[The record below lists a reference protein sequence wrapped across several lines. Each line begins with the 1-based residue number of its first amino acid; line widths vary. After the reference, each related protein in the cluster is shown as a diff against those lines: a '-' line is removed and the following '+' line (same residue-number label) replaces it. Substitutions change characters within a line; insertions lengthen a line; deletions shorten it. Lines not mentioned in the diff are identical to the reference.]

1 MIGLLRK
8 AYDGGANGLR
18 TITCVML
25 FGVFLGGANSHV
37 KASDSKTLI
46 AHQKTTKNATTLSTS
61 TQSNKAQLD
70 VSILVGANPENLA
83 TKDNNCRLNPTAS
96 EYISKTFLLLNVG
109 TEKFFNIGGAYG
121 RHASLSNTGM
131 YLWIWN
137 NSKTEGIYDIRTRLN
152 YVIGS
157 TTVPE
162 NKDNA
167 DSYVQYI
174 DNDTRMKGIYPD
186 CQPLSDAN
194 PEFGWKFEKAVGYSE
209 TNKIYK
215 ISTYEDK
222 DGNRR
227 YLTATPEDTD
237 GNLCKAEA
245 LNYNDYQIWKLVTV
259 QEYYNLFK
267 NSPSDL
273 NSPIDITFLM
283 QNPEFGYNKS
293 NGSFWLPTGNEAHYL
308 RLGVEDY
315 YKKTTEPYYKRL
327 INNKEERIDEH
338 NEYLYQNGKYFCAD
352 IKKQRNTG
360 INQWV
365 TVDKAGWYIVRC
377 NGFSNTNGL
386 AKLFVNDFIYSFKD
400 MLTNMGLDLEGINS
414 KNISENLLN
423 PLEAN
428 GPDDLLKAGKEFYK
442 DRYVNQVAI
451 YISQEAI
458 DLMKYIGDK
467 EQLCI
472 GIKIED
478 DGSSADGEWT
488 AFDNFRLLYAG
499 ESSNAP
505 DLVLD
510 EDNPDLKYLT
520 ETIDEYKNCVLHLN
534 RSFELNKWNTLILPV
549 NLTYGQMRYT
559 FGDDVKLAKLYTL
572 TPNSVRFK
580 TVECNSDDD
589 VMLAAYTPYII
600 KPTKAAGENPAYTT
614 PRLKKEANKNW
625 IYDENKGITYPEEG
639 VERYIGGKVSIEANH
654 YDIPNV
660 TLDRTLL
667 KTKLDNH
674 WVSTTTTSTTSP
686 DADKNKMVCKG
697 TMAKTFYINKDG
709 KGSFYEDEGEKRDDL
724 HGDYFMNKGTMYKV
738 PAKKQYGLKAFRCWF
753 ELTNTTDAGTNSP
766 SPAKDVKLFINGIED
781 ETTGI
786 GDIITDPA
794 FSHAAY
800 QYDGVYNLQGQ
811 LVRQGTSLEGLP
823 QGIYLVKGK
832 KVKK

>member
-1 MIGLLRK
+1 MIDLLRK

-18 TITCVML
+18 TITCIML
-25 FGVFLGGANSHV
+25 FGLFLGGTNSHV
-37 KASDSKTLI
+37 KASDSKTLT
-46 AHQKTTKNATTLSTS
+46 AHQKTTKNATTLSSS

-70 VSILVGANPENLA
+70 VSKLVGADPGVLA
-83 TKDNNCRLNPTAS
+83 TKDNNCRLYPTHS
-96 EYISKTFLLLNVG
+96 ENTSKTFLLLNVG

-245 LNYNDYQIWKLVTV
+245 LSNSDNQVWKLVTL
-259 QEYYNLFK
+259 QEYYDLFK
-267 NSPSDL
+267 NSPSDRT
-273 NSPIDITFLM
+273 SPIDITFLL
-283 QNPEFGYNKS
+283 QNPGFGYNKS
-293 NGSFWLPTGNEAHYL
+293 NAAFWASSKKAHDL

-315 YKKTTEPYYKRL
+315 YKKTTEAYYKD
-327 INNKEERIDEH
+327 NKG
-338 NEYLYQNGKYFCAD
+338 NEISFNENLYENGKYFCAD
-352 IKKQRNTG
+352 IKNQHEYNISQS
-360 INQWV
+360 INV
-365 TVDKAGWYIVRC
+365 TQPGWYIIRC
-377 NGFSNTNGL
+377 NGFSNTNL
-386 AKLFVNDFIYSFKD
+386 ANLFIADYLYFNKYTADEKYKKTVPLNQLDTDGPKD
-400 MLTNMGLDLEGINS
+400 L
-414 KNISENLLN
+414 
-423 PLEAN
+423 LEAGKKFYN
-428 GPDDLLKAGKEFYK
+428 GEYENEV
-442 DRYVNQVAI
+442 RI
-451 YISQEAI
+451 YISQEDIENLGGQEAI
-458 DLMKYIGDK
+458 YFGIELKGDAK
-467 EQLCI
+467 TT
-472 GIKIED
+472 IE
-478 DGSSADGEWT
+478 GEWT

-499 ESSNAP
+499 EPEEAP
-505 DLVLD
+505 ELVLD
-510 EDNPDLKYLT
+510 EDNPDLRYLT
-520 ETIDEYKNCVLHLN
+520 ETIEEYNNCNLHLK

-549 NLTYGQMRYT
+549 DLTYGQMKEA
-559 FGDDVKLAKLYTL
+559 FGKEVKLAELYKL

-589 VMLAAYTPYII
+589 VMLKAFSPYII
-600 KPTKAAGENPAYTT
+600 KPTQAAGENSAYTT
-614 PRLKKEANKNW
+614 PRLKKGANQYWLDKNVGLS
-625 IYDENKGITYPEEG
+625 YDGEG
-639 VERYIGGKVSIEANH
+639 FERYKGGNVSIEGNH

-660 TLDRTLL
+660 TLDRGLL
-667 KTKLDNH
+667 KANLDKH
-674 WVSTTTTSTTSP
+674 WVSTTTTSTTAP
-686 DADKNKMVCKG
+686 DADNNNMVCKG
-697 TMAKTFYINKDG
+697 TMAKTFYIKNG
-709 KGSFYEDEGEKRDDL
+709 QGSFYKDDNEWRDKL
-724 HGDYFMNKGTMYKV
+724 SGDYFMNKGTMYKV
-738 PAKKQYGLKAFRCWF
+738 PATKQYGLKAFRCWF
-753 ELTNTTDAGTNSP
+753 ELTKTTDTSINST
-766 SPAKDVKLFINGIED
+766 SPAKDVKLFINEIED

-786 GDIITDPA
+786 DDIITDPA

-823 QGIYLVKGK
+823 QGIYIIKGK

>member
-1 MIGLLRK
+1 MM
-8 AYDGGANGLR
+8 GGANGLR

-37 KASDSKTLI
+37 KASDSKTLT
-46 AHQKTTKNATTLSTS
+46 AHQKTTKNATTLGSS

-70 VSILVGANPENLA
+70 VSKLVGADPGVLA
-83 TKDNNCRLNPTAS
+83 TTNNECRLNPTAS

-109 TEKFFNIGGAYG
+109 TEKFFNIGGTYG

-131 YLWIWN
+131 YLWIWD
-137 NSKTEGIYDIRTRLN
+137 NSTDGNFNIRTLQN
-152 YVIGS
+152 YIPK
-157 TTVPE
+157 TNAVPGNPD
-162 NKDNA
+162 NK

-174 DNDTRMKGIYPD
+174 NDDNLRNGVYLD
-186 CQPLSDAN
+186 CQPEDTRG
-194 PEFGWKFEKAVGYSE
+194 FGWKFEQAEGYYTQ
-209 TNKIYK
+209 TNKVYK
-215 ISTYEDK
+215 ISTYGENN
-222 DGNRR
+222 GSRR
-227 YLTATPEDTD
+227 YLTATPEDAN
-237 GNLCKAEA
+237 GNLCNAISETPQ
-245 LNYNDYQIWKLVTV
+245 NSEYQLWKLITLE
-259 QEYYNLFK
+259 EYFKLF
-267 NSPSDL
+267 NASPSDL
-273 NSPIDITFLM
+273 SSPIDATFLLK
-283 QNPEFGYNKS
+283 NPGFNYTTSSSASWIVNGGDNK
-293 NGSFWLPTGNEAHYL
+293 
-308 RLGVEDY
+308 RLAIWAGVEEY
-315 YKKTTEPYYKRL
+315 WRHPTESSYQGKKVNDTQ
-327 INNKEERIDEH
+327 
-338 NEYLYQNGKYFCAD
+338 YLHDNGKYFCVE
-352 IKKQRNTG
+352 ISGSHNVG
-360 INQWV
+360 LEQWV

-386 AKLFVNDFIYSFKD
+386 AKLFVKD
-400 MLTNMGLDLEGINS
+400 IIKSLKDNYDMDTGGVNS
-414 KNISENLLN
+414 NNISETVLN

-442 DRYVNQVAI
+442 DRYKNQVAI

-458 DLMKYIGDK
+458 DFMKDIGDK

-478 DGSSADGEWT
+478 DGSSTDGEWT

-499 ESSNAP
+499 ESSKAP

-520 ETIDEYKNCVLHLN
+520 ETIDEYKNCILHLN

-549 NLTYGQMRYT
+549 DLTYGQMRYT

-580 TVECNSDDD
+580 TVECDSDND
-589 VMLAAYTPYII
+589 VMLEAYTPYII
-600 KPTKAAGENPAYTT
+600 KPTKAAGQNPAYTT

-625 IYDENKGITYPEEG
+625 IYDENEGISYDEEG
-639 VERYIGGKVSIEANH
+639 VERYKGGKVSIEANH

-660 TLDRTLL
+660 TLDRDKLS
-667 KTKLDNH
+667 KYLDNH
-674 WVSTTTTSTTSP
+674 WVSTTTTSTTAP
-686 DADKNKMVCKG
+686 DADNNNMVCKG
-697 TMAKTFYINKDG
+697 TMAKTFYIKDNKG
-709 KGSFYEDEGEKRDDL
+709 YFYKDDNEERDKL
-724 HGDYFMNKGTMYKV
+724 SGDYFMNKGTMYKV

-753 ELTNTTDAGTNSP
+753 ELTSTTDPGTINT
-766 SPAKDVKLFINGIED
+766 SPAKDVKLFINEIED

-811 LVRQGTSLEGLP
+811 LIRQGTSLEGLP
-823 QGIYLVKGK
+823 QGIYVVKGK

>member
-1 MIGLLRK
+1 MIDLLK
-8 AYDGGANGLR
+8 KTYDGGASSLR

-25 FGVFLGGANSHV
+25 FGVFLGGANSHI
-37 KASDSKTLI
+37 KASDSRAVTTQ
-46 AHQKTTKNATTLSTS
+46 QKITKNATTLSTS

-70 VSILVGANPENLA
+70 VSKLVGADPGELA
-83 TKDNNCRLNPTAS
+83 TTNNECRLYPTYS
-96 EYISKTFLLLNVG
+96 DYISKTFLLLNVG

-137 NSKTEGIYDIRTRLN
+137 NSTTEGTYNIRTRLN
-152 YVIGS
+152 YVNEIKDVS
-157 TTVPE
+157 AADL
-162 NKDNA
+162 DNA

-174 DNDTRMKGIYPD
+174 DNDSRMPGIYPD
-186 CQPLSDAN
+186 CQSTDEN
-194 PEFGWKFEKAVGYSE
+194 RKFGWKFEKAKGYSE
-209 TNKIYK
+209 TNKVYK
-215 ISTYEDK
+215 ISTY
-222 DGNRR
+222 GNRF
-227 YLTATPEDTD
+227 LTTTPEDTK

-245 LNYNDYQIWKLVTV
+245 LSNSDNQVWKLVTV

-267 NSPSDL
+267 NSPSNL
-273 NSPIDITFLM
+273 TSPIDITFLM
-283 QNPEFGYNKS
+283 QNPGFGYNKS
-293 NGSFWLPTGNEAHYL
+293 NAAFWASFGDSNYL

-315 YKKTTEPYYKRL
+315 YKKTSEDYYK
-327 INNKEERIDEH
+327 NNNEERIYDF
-338 NEYLYQNGKYFCAD
+338 NNNLYENGKYFCAD

-360 INQWV
+360 INQLV
-365 TVDKAGWYIVRC
+365 TVDKAGWYIIRY

-386 AKLFVNDFIYSFKD
+386 AKLYVTDYMYQTMTRSTI
-400 MLTNMGLDLEGINS
+400 
-414 KNISENLLN
+414 LN

-428 GPDDLLKAGKEFYK
+428 GPKDLLEAGKEFYN
-442 DRYVNQVAI
+442 DNYENEVMI
-451 YISQEAI
+451 HLTTD
-458 DLMKYIGDK
+458 DLNSMGGFLI
-467 EQLCI
+467 I

-478 DGSSADGEWT
+478 DGTTPSDGEWT

-499 ESSNAP
+499 ESANAP

-510 EDNPDLKYLT
+510 EDNPDLRYLT
-520 ETIDEYKNCVLHLN
+520 ETIEEYNNCVLHLN

-549 NLTYGQMRYT
+549 SLTYGQMRYT

-589 VMLAAYTPYII
+589 VMLEAFTPYII
-600 KPTKAAGENPAYTT
+600 KPTKAAGQNPAYTT
-614 PRLKKEANKNW
+614 PRLLKAANKYW
-625 IYDENKGITYPEEG
+625 ILDENEGIPYTEEG
-639 VERYIGGKVSIEANH
+639 VERYTGGKVSIQANH
-654 YDIPNV
+654 YDIPGV

-667 KTKLDNH
+667 NKNLDKH
-674 WVSTTTTSTTSP
+674 WVSTTTTSTTAS
-686 DADKNKMVCKG
+686 DADNNKMVCKG
-697 TMAKTFYINKDG
+697 TMAKTFYIKKDG
-709 KGSFYEDEGEKRDDL
+709 KGAFYKDDNEDRDKL
-724 HGDYFMNKGTMYKV
+724 SGDYFMNEGTMYKV
-738 PAKKQYGLKAFRCWF
+738 PANKQYGLKAFRCWF
-753 ELTNTTDAGTNSP
+753 ELTNTTDSDIKNTSQ
-766 SPAKDVKLFINGIED
+766 SKDVKLFINEIED

-823 QGIYLVKGK
+823 QGIYVVKGK